1 MTNAYSLKNILCCKS
16 RDISNVLVPF
26 MMEKKIAYIK
36 QTLRVCG
43 NDCYKDRK
51 EYILTD
57 ENSLF
62 ESTKQMCAYE
72 KKT

>member
-1 MTNAYSLKNILCCKS
+1 
-16 RDISNVLVPF
+16 

-57 ENSLF
+57 EIIIWKYKANVCVWKKNLTKVSL
-62 ESTKQMCAYE
+62 KV
-72 KKT
+72 